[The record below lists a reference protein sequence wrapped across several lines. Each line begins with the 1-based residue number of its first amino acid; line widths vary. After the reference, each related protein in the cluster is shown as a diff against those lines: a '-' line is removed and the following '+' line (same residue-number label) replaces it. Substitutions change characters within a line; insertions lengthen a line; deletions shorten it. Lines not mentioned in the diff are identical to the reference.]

1 MYRLTNAGLLAL
13 VLATGPAFAGSP
25 VVQVRDGDSLVVQS
39 GGQEVEV
46 RLAYID
52 APEFDQAHGKKAGA
66 RCCDLWSVGAGCDSI
81 RSEAMCTGGSW
92 RERSPATA
100 T

>member
-25 VVQVRDGDSLVVQS
+25 VVRVKDGDSLVVQS

-66 RCCDLWSVGAGCDSI
+66 VLRSLVGGRRVRLDPI
-81 RSEAMCTGGSW
+81 GGDVPGGSW
-92 RERSPATA
+92 RECSPATA